1 MDKRKKVAS
10 ASEPKAIIFLYFTVF
25 LVSFFSLLSANMANI
40 DVRREFLDYDEFPEG
55 YSLFS
60 SGNEKTYET
69 FVDTNFAP
77 FPHYEIEY
85 GTLSS
90 EETNVE
96 SPECLVKVYGLKES
110 EIPPYVPSPYRD
122 DSLIPFTLKA
132 GNLLSHGD
140 FVLGLGDF
148 LTMDSSF
155 AVSLAETGGSL
166 KIKGSTFALK
176 GVMDQCH
183 AAKRSQKPIVPI
195 WVSKATFET
204 FFPPSL
210 SSSDLSYS
218 LECVAKTDSYDFESQ
233 SAAPLQSYRL
243 IKREEEQKLKT
254 SADER
259 FSLTI
264 GLMAISSIAI
274 VIIQTLYV
282 KGRDE
287 EIGIRR
293 AIGASRFD
301 IVADFG
307 GKSLAYGLF
316 GLSSAIFLSALGSL
330 LYGVYCS
337 VECYAPLLFFDWSA
351 SLTIIGL
358 YGLVFVMASLI
369 PLILAAHI
377 NISEVLVEER

>member
-1 MDKRKKVAS
+1 MDKRKKAAS
-10 ASEPKAIIFLYFTVF
+10 ASEPKAIIFLYFAVF
-25 LVSFFSLLSANMANI
+25 LVTFFSLLSANMANI

-69 FVDTNFAP
+69 FVNMNFAS

-90 EETNVE
+90 EETGIE
-96 SPECLVKVYGLKES
+96 SPECLVKVYGLKEN
-110 EIPPYVPSPYRD
+110 EIPPYVPSPYQD

-140 FVLGLGDF
+140 YALGLGDF
-148 LTMDSSF
+148 LTMDSPF
-155 AVSLAETGGSL
+155 AMSLNKAGGSL
-166 KIKGSTFALK
+166 KIKSFLFALK
-176 GVMDQCH
+176 GVIGQCH
-183 AAKRSQKPIVPI
+183 AAKRSQKAIIPI
-195 WVSKATFET
+195 WVSKATFEA
-204 FFPPSL
+204 FFPTSL

-218 LECVAKTDSYDFESQ
+218 LECVAKTDSYDFENQ
-233 SAAPLQSYRL
+233 GATPLQSYRL

-254 SADER
+254 STDER

-316 GLSSAIFLSALGSL
+316 GLGSAIFLSTLGSL

-337 VECYAPLLFFDWSA
+337 VESCAPLLFFDWST
-351 SLTIIGL
+351 SLVIIGL
-358 YGLVFVMASLI
+358 YGLVFVVASPI